1 MLKIIVQNENLSYFD
16 KLKRILEDRQS
27 QVIVSDGSMPV
38 DNSSVENSE
47 TCFLCSKQYLDTVNG
62 NSGLIQVVQRVLK
75 QTQSLLLM
83 TEVRLFSIKEDLGE
97 NYYI

>member
-1 MLKIIVQNENLSYFD
+1 MLKIIVQNENLSYLD

-38 DNSSVENSE
+38 DKSSVENSE

-62 NSGLIQVVQRVLK
+62 NSGLIQVAKSFKANSIIVIDDRSERDEGFRSTPIDW
-75 QTQSLLLM
+75 QTW
-83 TEVRLFSIKEDLGE
+83 
-97 NYYI
+97 